1 MYTIEELKN
10 LGFGYVG
17 KDVKIFKNS
26 ILVNPKN
33 IYLGDGCQID
43 DFCHIIASQPIK
55 IGKRVHIATQTAIT
69 GGGEF
74 EIGDYSCIAA
84 GSKIITGSDDFLGN
98 AMIGP
103 GVPIEYR
110 KVNRSF
116 VHIKKHVILGTSNIV
131 LPGVVIPEGLASTV
145 ATVFYKTPI
154 DGWAIYKGNPAQKV
168 ARRKKDVI
176 LSMEKELT
184 DRYGY

>member
-43 DFCHIIASQPIK
+43 DFVHIIASQPIK
-55 IGKRVHIATQTAIT
+55 IGKRCHIATQCVVS
-69 GGGEF
+69 GGGAF

-116 VHIKKHVILGTSNIV
+116 VHIEKHVILGTNNIV
-131 LPGVVIPEGLASTV
+131 LPSITIPEGLASTV
-145 ATVFYKTPI
+145 ATVFYKTPAE
-154 DGWAIYKGNPAQKV
+154 GWAIYKGNPAEKV
-168 ARRKKDVI
+168 GRRKKDKI
-176 LSMEKELT
+176 LAMEKELIEKF
-184 DRYGY
+184 GY